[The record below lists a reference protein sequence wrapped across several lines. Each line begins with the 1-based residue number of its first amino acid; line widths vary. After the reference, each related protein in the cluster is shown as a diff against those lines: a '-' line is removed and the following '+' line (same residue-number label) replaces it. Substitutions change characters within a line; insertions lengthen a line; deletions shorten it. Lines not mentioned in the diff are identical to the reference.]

1 MSTPTDSRSASL
13 LIQNVCDEDIAEYA
27 CVGQNTRAKT
37 HLELSAKETPA
48 LEKLPEVKV
57 ASMGKSV
64 KLNCKLANLND
75 KVQWNKNRKYLLN
88 ESERA
93 KYTKYSLDRGKLY
106 KYHSNVSSSTSVVIW
121 GSFDKQCPLVS

>member
-1 MSTPTDSRSASL
+1 M
-13 LIQNVCDEDIAEYA
+13 
-27 CVGQNTRAKT
+27 
-37 HLELSAKETPA
+37 
-48 LEKLPEVKV
+48 EKLPEVKV

-93 KYTKYSLDRGKLY
+93 KYTKYSLDRGKL
-106 KYHSNVSSSTSVVIW
+106 
-121 GSFDKQCPLVS
+121 